1 MMAQKIEYR
10 EKMKYYNY
18 PLDYMPPEDVK
29 RVIGED
35 EQCKMCWNPFYYNW
49 CDYCYRPTNEK
60 NVIIIINKPE
70 SPLTVK
76 IDAGSSGMQ
85 NRDKSGRLEKWK
97 VKNSNFKNK
106 NKRTIKKRK
115 DSQEIE
121 ENFQNQSHNCLTSED
136 IKEVKFGSDN
146 DKEKNQ
152 NNKLD
157 EDDNEENVE
166 FPKNQNAENVP
177 KNQNAENAPKNQT
190 AGKKRKINL
199 DEDEY
204 EDEENVEFLQLN
216 KQLLTKWSNKQISGK
231 KRKINLDED
240 EDEIV
245 GKFNDG
251 SDKENFQNLS
261 DDNDSFIATCHFCE
275 INFHDNDEDSVNK
288 RFLEH
293 YKICKGNNEKKDVEE
308 SGKKRKIN
316 LDEDEIV
323 GKLNEGSDKE
333 NFQNQSDNA
342 FTNEHVKE
350 VADNDNDK
358 EDFCEIIF
366 DGNDEDSV
374 NKRFLEHDK
383 ICKGNNEKEDVE
395 EPGKKRKIN
404 LDEDEIVGKVNEGSD
419 KEKFQNQ
426 SDNAF
431 TNEHVKEVAD
441 NDNDKEEKQN
451 NKFEGDKIV
460 GKLYYSV
467 EDGFSVKLVNK
478 YSEGTKEKFHYIL
491 KFDEIKK
498 LPISLKQKSKLL
510 KMVLKENPML
520 FNSSLKHKPVTIDDI
535 EKGYFKCAFCDA
547 IRLGKT
553 ALKIHI
559 ESKHSNVLSKFDC
572 KNCDYICEDK
582 YTLEQHQLSHHKII
596 SVDLRDIHN
605 ANHIYSNRQYKM
617 VSRVQEKMKIKFFKC
632 PYCSENF
639 DDKTAFIAHK
649 KCKHED
655 SIVLLSAHID
665 FKSNDDNNE
674 NEINSEDVS
683 ENESETEFTS
693 VGATADDWFQ
703 EIEKED
709 QISQGIAALSFLD
722 STNQVNSENEI
733 NFGKNDEYNG
743 SKFPEEE
750 ALLPLN
756 IEIPSPEGVG
766 NTQQPLSWPSSS
778 VIYHALTFLDATN
791 QDKSENEIN
800 FEKNHE
806 SNVSKF
812 SEEEEEE
819 ALVPLNIE
827 TLSPEGVDNTQQLLS
842 RPSSPVDSFFFHK
855 SMRSKHEKFFSFSSI
870 VGVRNSLKKKL
881 FSSIKRKFN
890 LDNENEENVKF
901 PENQTVDKKRKIKLE
916 EDEESVELPKNQTA
930 GKEIKINLDK
940 DEHNA
945 SIQAISEGYKCPTC
959 GKSLASKYTLYR
971 HRKDVHK
978 ENVMTE
984 TVELPKNQTAGKE
997 RKINLDEDE
1006 HHAQAVS
1013 EGYKCPTCGK
1023 SLASKYTLFRH
1034 RKDVHKENVMTET
1047 ERQQKNKNCKT
1058 SLNKDEK
1065 NVEPL
1070 TRKYFFV

>member
-115 DSQEIE
+115 DIQEIE

-177 KNQNAENAPKNQT
+177 KNQT

-240 EDEIV
+240 E
-245 GKFNDG
+245 
-251 SDKENFQNLS
+251 
-261 DDNDSFIATCHFCE
+261 
-275 INFHDNDEDSVNK
+275 
-288 RFLEH
+288 
-293 YKICKGNNEKKDVEE
+293 
-308 SGKKRKIN
+308 
-316 LDEDEIV
+316 
-323 GKLNEGSDKE
+323 
-333 NFQNQSDNA
+333 
-342 FTNEHVKE
+342 
-350 VADNDNDK
+350 
-358 EDFCEIIF
+358 
-366 DGNDEDSV
+366 
-374 NKRFLEHDK
+374 
-383 ICKGNNEKEDVE
+383 
-395 EPGKKRKIN
+395 
-404 LDEDEIVGKVNEGSD
+404 IVGKVNDGLD
-419 KEKFQNQ
+419 KENFQNQ

-791 QDKSENEIN
+791 QDKIENEIN

-812 SEEEEEE
+812 SEEEEEEE

-978 ENVMTE
+978 ENVITE

>member
-115 DSQEIE
+115 DIQEIE

-177 KNQNAENAPKNQT
+177 KNQNAENVPKNQT

-275 INFHDNDEDSVNK
+275 IIFH
-288 RFLEH
+288 
-293 YKICKGNNEKKDVEE
+293 
-308 SGKKRKIN
+308 
-316 LDEDEIV
+316 
-323 GKLNEGSDKE
+323 
-333 NFQNQSDNA
+333 
-342 FTNEHVKE
+342 
-350 VADNDNDK
+350 
-358 EDFCEIIF
+358 
-366 DGNDEDSV
+366 GNDEDSV

-693 VGATADDWFQ
+693 VGVTADDWFQ

-791 QDKSENEIN
+791 QDKSENKIN

-812 SEEEEEE
+812 SEEEEE

-930 GKEIKINLDK
+930 GKEIKINLDE

-945 SIQAISEGYKCPTC
+945 YI
-959 GKSLASKYTLYR
+959 
-971 HRKDVHK
+971 
-978 ENVMTE
+978 
-984 TVELPKNQTAGKE
+984 
-997 RKINLDEDE
+997 
-1006 HHAQAVS
+1006 QAVS

>member
-10 EKMKYYNY
+10 EKMKYCINY

-35 EQCKMCWNPFYYNW
+35 EQCEMCWNPFYYNW

-115 DSQEIE
+115 DIQEIE

-166 FPKNQNAENVP
+166 FPKNQNAENV
-177 KNQNAENAPKNQT
+177 EFPKNQT

-251 SDKENFQNLS
+251 SDKENIQNQS

-275 INFHDNDEDSVNK
+275 IIFH
-288 RFLEH
+288 
-293 YKICKGNNEKKDVEE
+293 
-308 SGKKRKIN
+308 
-316 LDEDEIV
+316 
-323 GKLNEGSDKE
+323 
-333 NFQNQSDNA
+333 
-342 FTNEHVKE
+342 
-350 VADNDNDK
+350 
-358 EDFCEIIF
+358 
-366 DGNDEDSV
+366 GNDEDSV

-395 EPGKKRKIN
+395 ESGKKRKIN
-404 LDEDEIVGKVNEGSD
+404 LDEDEIVEKVNEGSD

-535 EKGYFKCAFCDA
+535 EKGYFKCAFCDE

-617 VSRVQEKMKIKFFKC
+617 VSRVQEKIKIRFFKC
-632 PYCSENF
+632 PYCSEKF

-655 SIVLLSAHID
+655 SIVLLSVHID

-683 ENESETEFTS
+683 ENDSETEFTS

-722 STNQVNSENEI
+722 ATNQVNSENEI

-800 FEKNHE
+800 FEKNDE
-806 SNVSKF
+806 SNVFKF

-842 RPSSPVDSFFFHK
+842 RPSSPVDSFFF
-855 SMRSKHEKFFSFSSI
+855 I
-870 VGVRNSLKKKL
+870 
-881 FSSIKRKFN
+881 
-890 LDNENEENVKF
+890 NEENVKF

-978 ENVMTE
+978 ENVITE

>member
-115 DSQEIE
+115 DIQEIE

-177 KNQNAENAPKNQT
+177 KNQNAENVPKNQT

-251 SDKENFQNLS
+251 SDKENFQNQS

-293 YKICKGNNEKKDVEE
+293 Y
-308 SGKKRKIN
+308 
-316 LDEDEIV
+316 
-323 GKLNEGSDKE
+323 
-333 NFQNQSDNA
+333 
-342 FTNEHVKE
+342 
-350 VADNDNDK
+350 
-358 EDFCEIIF
+358 
-366 DGNDEDSV
+366 
-374 NKRFLEHDK
+374 K

-605 ANHIYSNRQYKM
+605 VNHIYSNRQYKM

-693 VGATADDWFQ
+693 VGVTADDWFQ

-791 QDKSENEIN
+791 QDKIENEIN

-819 ALVPLNIE
+819 EEELVPLNIE

-959 GKSLASKYTLYR
+959 GKSLASKYTL
-971 HRKDVHK
+971 
-978 ENVMTE
+978 
-984 TVELPKNQTAGKE
+984 
-997 RKINLDEDE
+997 
-1006 HHAQAVS
+1006 
-1013 EGYKCPTCGK
+1013 
-1023 SLASKYTLFRH
+1023 FRH

>member
-10 EKMKYYNY
+10 EKMKYYINY

-115 DSQEIE
+115 DIQEIE

-293 YKICKGNNEKKDVEE
+293 YKICKGNNEKEDVEE

-333 NFQNQSDNA
+333 N
-342 FTNEHVKE
+342 
-350 VADNDNDK
+350 
-358 EDFCEIIF
+358 
-366 DGNDEDSV
+366 
-374 NKRFLEHDK
+374 
-383 ICKGNNEKEDVE
+383 
-395 EPGKKRKIN
+395 
-404 LDEDEIVGKVNEGSD
+404 
-419 KEKFQNQ
+419 FQNQ

-693 VGATADDWFQ
+693 VGVTADDWFQ

-791 QDKSENEIN
+791 QDKIENEIN

-812 SEEEEEE
+812 SEEEEE
-819 ALVPLNIE
+819 ALVPLNTE
-827 TLSPEGVDNTQQLLS
+827 TLSPEGLDNTQQLLS
-842 RPSSPVDSFFFHK
+842 RSSSPVDSFFFHK

-901 PENQTVDKKRKIKLE
+901 PENQTVDKKRKIKLD

-978 ENVMTE
+978 ENVITE